1 MGENEFAE
9 LSGRRG
15 RRTGERHDKASRV
28 KERACGGGYTAP
40 VPCAAL
46 LCAPPPS
53 SRDCPGRHISL
64 GGGAGTQRSAAPRE
78 AASYSWRPLGG
89 TAGASTYAG
98 CHTGERSH
106 RGLGPGAHT
115 GGLVGDRRER
125 DQRAPVVGARRG
137 TALSTEGP
145 WREAE
150 RTLGRGWN
158 GGSEPHR
165 VCGDVSQRGSSY
177 LKRDRRHQ

>member
-78 AASYSWRPLGG
+78 AGSYSWRPRGG
-89 TAGASTYAG
+89 TAGVSTYAD
-98 CHTGERSH
+98 CHTGEHSH
-106 RGLGPGAHT
+106 HGPGPGART
-115 GGLVGDRRER
+115 GGPAGGRREK
-125 DQRAPVVGARRG
+125 DLLAPVVGGRRG
-137 TALSTEGP
+137 AARSTEGP
-145 WREAE
+145 WKAAE
-150 RTLGRGWN
+150 RTRGRGWN
-158 GGSEPHR
+158 AGSGSCR
-165 VCGDVSQRGSSY
+165 VCGGA
-177 LKRDRRHQ
+177 L